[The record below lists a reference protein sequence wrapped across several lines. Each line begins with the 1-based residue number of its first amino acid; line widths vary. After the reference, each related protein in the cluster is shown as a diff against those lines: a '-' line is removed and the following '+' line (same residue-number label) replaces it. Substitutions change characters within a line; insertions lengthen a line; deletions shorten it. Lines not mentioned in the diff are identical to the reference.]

1 MDCGEWEGKRFVV
14 NCGKGEG
21 KSEGVD
27 SNERGYEHR
36 KRDANLER
44 GKKDEGKLTEGGEW
58 KDEKTEK
65 RKNIKDDLKEPM
77 QGVTE

>member
-44 GKKDEGKLTEGGEW
+44 GKKDEGK
-58 KDEKTEK
+58 
-65 RKNIKDDLKEPM
+65 
-77 QGVTE
+77 